1 MPMSLPR
8 TPVPVL
14 PLSFSFVGLYVN
26 IHRQIRIEHCFPFDQ
41 ETHQNL
47 ADRMGLHVV
56 ETSKLRADLPV
67 VVASPSDGIV
77 RDQQLIDE
85 EEDLEMD
92 YDRLYFGGKVEYK
105 RPKKLPVYAKLRSY
119 RYKKAENYMRRN
131 QASCKTL
138 RDAGLW

>member
-1 MPMSLPR
+1 
-8 TPVPVL
+8 
-14 PLSFSFVGLYVN
+14 
-26 IHRQIRIEHCFPFDQ
+26 
-41 ETHQNL
+41 
-47 ADRMGLHVV
+47 MGLHVV

-105 RPKKLPVYAKLRSY
+105 RPKKLTVFAKLRSY
-119 RYKKAENYMRRN
+119 RYHKAEKYMRRN
-131 QASCKTL
+131 QAGCKTL